1 MKLLIKGV
9 ELNGVATDIYIENKY
24 IKQIGP
30 GLSVAADKVID
41 GSRKAAIPGF
51 VNTHTHAA
59 MTLFRGFG
67 DDMPLMPWLEE
78 KIWPNE
84 AKLTKEDV
92 FWGAKLACLEMI
104 KSGTTTFF
112 DMYHKFHATAEAVE
126 ESFPVPVSTIS
137 NQSWRRKVNRPFRSC
152 IKRWTD
158 TINGYISP

>member
-59 MTLFRGFG
+59 MTLIPR
-67 DDMPLMPWLEE
+67 L
-78 KIWPNE
+78 
-84 AKLTKEDV
+84 
-92 FWGAKLACLEMI
+92 
-104 KSGTTTFF
+104 
-112 DMYHKFHATAEAVE
+112 
-126 ESFPVPVSTIS
+126 
-137 NQSWRRKVNRPFRSC
+137 WRRYAFNALAGRK
-152 IKRWTD
+152 D
-158 TINGYISP
+158 MAQ